1 MRIHFHLLTLI
12 ALTSVLGVAAASDQI
27 PGAMPKGPVAIVG
40 ATIHP
45 VSGPAIKQGV
55 LVFEKGKITAVGE
68 EIKVPKNAEVI
79 KAAGKHVY
87 PGLFEPYSRIGLTEI
102 SSVRAS
108 NDYRES
114 GSLNPNVKAH
124 VSVDP
129 DGEIIPVTRSN
140 GVLLTMTAPA
150 GGLISGQS
158 AVLQLDGWTYED
170 MTVLPR
176 AGMIIALDSEE
187 ERERLNAFFDEARRY
202 NQGQEA
208 KSKILHDAR
217 LESMNRVLSGEQP
230 IIIHADRSNDINRAI
245 AFAADQKVKLVIF
258 GGYDAPQCREL
269 MKKYHIPVII
279 SAVHRN
285 PGRRDDPYDAAYTL
299 AKRLQDA
306 GIRFCISGYER
317 SNAWNVRNLPYHA
330 ATAVAFG
337 LSKEDAIR
345 AITLSPAEILGVE
358 KQVGSLEVG
367 KDATLILCDG
377 DPLEA
382 ATQVQSAWIA
392 GKPVDLSNKQTMLYE
407 KYQQKYEQSKKQA
420 N

>member
-1 MRIHFHLLTLI
+1 MNLSTQLLTLVLLIVI
-12 ALTSVLGVAAASDQI
+12 ASVTMASDQI

-45 VSGPAIKQGV
+45 ISGPEIRQGV
-55 LVFEKGKITAVGE
+55 LVFEDGKIT
-68 EIKVPKNAEVI
+68 EIGAKVQVPKNAHVI
-79 KAAGKHVY
+79 KGAGKHVY

-124 VSVDP
+124 VSIDP

-140 GVLLTMTAPA
+140 GVLLAMTAPS
-150 GGLISGQS
+150 GGAISGQS

-170 MTVLPR
+170 MTLLPQ
-176 AGMIIALDSEE
+176 AGMIVSLDSAEE
-187 ERERLNAFFDEARRY
+187 KEHLQEFFDEARRY
-202 NQGQEA
+202 HQGKEG

-217 LESMNRVLSGEQP
+217 LESMDKVLTGEQP
-230 IIIHADRSNDINRAI
+230 IIIHADRANDIIRAI
-245 AFAADQKVKLVIF
+245 TFANDQKVKLVIF
-258 GGYDAPQCREL
+258 GGYDATKCRE
-269 MKKYHIPVII
+269 MIKKYDVPVII
-279 SAVHRN
+279 SAIHRN
-285 PGRRDDPYDAAYTL
+285 PRRRDDPYDAAYSL

-306 GIRFCISGYER
+306 EIRFCISGYER
-317 SNAWNVRNLPYHA
+317 SNSWNVRNLPYHA

-337 LSKEDAIR
+337 LSKDEAIR
-345 AITLSPAEILGVE
+345 SITLSPAEILGVA
-358 KQVGSLEVG
+358 KRVGSLEKG
-367 KDATLILCDG
+367 KDATLFLCDG

-382 ATQVQSAWIA
+382 ATQIQSAWIG

-407 KYQQKYEQSKKQA
+407 KYRQKYEQLK

>member
-1 MRIHFHLLTLI
+1 MHYSIRLLTFS
-12 ALTSVLGVAAASDQI
+12 ALACLVGVSAASDQI

-45 VSGPAIKQGV
+45 ISGPAIKHGV
-55 LVFEKGKITAVGE
+55 LIFEKGKITAIGE
-68 EIKVPKNAEVI
+68 KLDVPKNADVI

-140 GVLLTMTAPA
+140 GVLLAMTAPS
-150 GGLISGQS
+150 GGLISGQC
-158 AVLQLDGWTYED
+158 AVMQLDGWTYED

-176 AGMIIALDSEE
+176 AGMIVTMDSEE
-187 ERERLNAFFDEARRY
+187 EKERLESFFDEARRY
-202 NQGQEA
+202 RQGQEA

-217 LESMNRVLSGEQP
+217 LDAMDKVLTGEQP
-230 IIIHADRSNDINRAI
+230 IIVHADRANDITRAI
-245 AFAADQKVKLVIF
+245 AFANDQKVKLVIF
-258 GGYDAPQCREL
+258 GGYDALKCREL
-269 MKKYHIPVII
+269 MKKYDVPVII
-279 SAVHRN
+279 SAIHRN
-285 PGRRDDPYDAAYTL
+285 PRRRDDSYDAAYSL
-299 AKRLQDA
+299 AKRLQEA

-337 LSKEDAIR
+337 LSNEDAMR
-345 AITLSPAEILGVE
+345 AITLSPAEILGVADR
-358 KQVGSLEVG
+358 VGSLEKG
-367 KDATLILCDG
+367 KDATFFICDG

-382 ATQVQSAWIA
+382 ATQIQSAWIA

-407 KYQQKYEQSKKQA
+407 KYLQKYEQSKK
-420 N
+420 

>member
-1 MRIHFHLLTLI
+1 MLIHIRLITLI
-12 ALTSVLGVAAASDQI
+12 VLACVAGVTTASDQI

-45 VSGPAIKQGV
+45 VSGPVIKQGV
-55 LVFEKGKITAVGE
+55 LVFDNGKITAVGDNV
-68 EIKVPKNAEVI
+68 KVPKAAVVI
-79 KAAGKHVY
+79 KAGGKHIY

-140 GVLLTMTAPA
+140 GVLLTMTAPT

-176 AGMIIALDSEE
+176 AGMIISLDSEN
-187 ERERLNAFFDEARRY
+187 ERQRLHAFFDEARRY

-217 LESMNRVLSGEQP
+217 LESMDKVLRGEQP

-245 AFAADQKVKLVIF
+245 AFAVDQKVKLVIF

-269 MKKYHIPVII
+269 MKKYDIPVII

-317 SNAWNVRNLPYHA
+317 SDSWNARNLPYHA

-358 KQVGSLEVG
+358 KRVGSLDAG

-407 KYQQKYEQSKKQA
+407 KYQRKYDQSKK
-420 N
+420 

>member
-1 MRIHFHLLTLI
+1 MHSPIRLLTLF
-12 ALTSVLGVAAASDQI
+12 AFACLVGVSAASDQI
-27 PGAMPKGPVAIVG
+27 PGALPKGPVAIVG

-45 VSGPAIKQGV
+45 ISGPAIKKGV
-55 LVFEKGKITAVGE
+55 LIFEKGKITAIGE
-68 EIKVPKNAEVI
+68 KIEVPKDAHVI

-140 GVLLTMTAPA
+140 GVLLAMTAPS
-150 GGLISGQS
+150 GGLISGQC
-158 AVLQLDGWTYED
+158 AVMQLDGWTYED
-170 MTVLPR
+170 MTLLPR
-176 AGMIIALDSEE
+176 AGMIVSMDSEE
-187 ERERLNAFFDEARRY
+187 EKERLESFFDEARRY
-202 NQGQEA
+202 YQGQQA

-217 LESMNRVLSGEQP
+217 LDSMDKVLRGEQP
-230 IIIHADRSNDINRAI
+230 IILHADRANDITRAI
-245 AFAADQKVKLVIF
+245 TFANQQKVRLVIF
-258 GGYDAPQCREL
+258 GGYDAVKCQEL
-269 MKKYHIPVII
+269 MKQYDIPVII
-279 SAVHRN
+279 SAIHRN
-285 PGRRDDPYDAAYTL
+285 PRRRDDPYDAAYSL

-337 LSKEDAIR
+337 LSNEDAMR
-345 AITLSPAEILGVE
+345 AITLSPAEILGVGE
-358 KQVGSLEVG
+358 RVGSLEKG
-367 KDATLILCDG
+367 KDATLFICDG

-382 ATQVQSAWIA
+382 ATQIQTAWIA
-392 GKPVDLSNKQTMLYE
+392 GKPVDLSNKQTILYE
-407 KYQQKYEQSKKQA
+407 KYQQKYKQPK